1 MTSRADSDIATLQAH
16 DPKPLVLDGVTYTS
30 RLLAGTGRYRTLQQ
44 MHQALA
50 ASGAEIVTVAV
61 GRAGQAGA
69 DLLSELG
76 ERYTIL
82 PNTAGAHD
90 VAQAVRLAHLGRE
103 LLDGQRLV
111 KLEVIGERQ
120 TLHPDV
126 VQTIEAAHI
135 LVREGFAVLPYTSD
149 DPVVARQ
156 LEDAGCIAVMPL
168 AGPIGSGLGIGNPEA
183 LIRLLEVV
191 HVPVVV
197 DAGVG
202 TASDAAIA
210 MELGCDAVLMNTAL
224 AEARE
229 PALMASAMRH
239 GVIAGRMAY
248 LAGRMPRRHAAV
260 SSSPAAGLGT

>member
-1 MTSRADSDIATLQAH
+1 MARLDDPDAATQQAK
-16 DPKPLVLDGVTYTS
+16 DPKPLVLNGVTYTS
-30 RLLAGTGRYRTLQQ
+30 RLLAGTGRYRNLEE

-61 GRAGQAGA
+61 GRTGQGGA
-69 DLLSELG
+69 DLLAELAG
-76 ERYTIL
+76 RYTIL
-82 PNTAGAHD
+82 PNTAGAYD

-103 LLDGQRLV
+103 LLDGQPLV
-111 KLEVIGERQ
+111 KLEVIGERH

-126 VQTIEAAHI
+126 VQTIEAARI
-135 LVREGFAVLPYTSD
+135 LVRQGFAVLPYTSD

-183 LIRLLEVV
+183 IRRLLEAV

-202 TASDAAIA
+202 TASDATVA

-224 AEARE
+224 AEARH
-229 PALMASAMRH
+229 PALMATAMRH
-239 GVIAGRMAY
+239 GVLAGRLAF
-248 LAGRMPRRHAAV
+248 LAGRMPKRHAAI
-260 SSSPAAGLGT
+260 SSSPAAGLGS

>member
-1 MTSRADSDIATLQAH
+1 MAQRDDTGTTALQAR
-16 DPKPLVLDGVTYTS
+16 DPKPLVLDGITYQS
-30 RLLAGTGRYRTLQQ
+30 RLLAGTGRYRTLQE

-61 GRAGQAGA
+61 GRTGQGGA
-69 DLLSELG
+69 DLLAELAG
-76 ERYTIL
+76 RHTIL
-82 PNTAGAHD
+82 PNTAGAYD

-103 LLDGQRLV
+103 LLDGQSLV
-111 KLEVIGERQ
+111 KLEVIGERH

-126 VQTIEAAHI
+126 VQTIEAARI

-168 AGPIGSGLGIGNPEA
+168 AGPIGSGLGIGNPGA

-229 PALMASAMRH
+229 PALMAAAMRH

-248 LAGRMPRRHAAV
+248 LAGRMPKRHAAL
-260 SSSPAAGLGT
+260 SSSPAAGLGS